1 MCSYQ
6 TLEYL
11 KELSLVLGLDKPV
24 AVTLAEG
31 AGETIDEDEMK
42 ATRKKSVKRIES
54 RPPFA

>member
-1 MCSYQ
+1 M
-6 TLEYL
+6 
-11 KELSLVLGLDKPV
+11 LGLDKPV